1 MYFFLMI
8 PFLVATAFYLYR
20 DLEER
25 KKECERLQKSNAAM
39 DEIAKKQI
47 EVIDNLSKDLAAME
61 ENDKKQIQS
70 VEKLEMGSRPSSVAT
85 GHNAMASSPSTSA
98 SSSSAMSV
106 AQTADLWLKIDQG

>member
-1 MYFFLMI
+1 MI

-70 VEKLEMGSRPSSVAT
+70 VEKLQMEHKEIIAKISEEMAKLNHAIEMLLDKESYF
-85 GHNAMASSPSTSA
+85 
-98 SSSSAMSV
+98 
-106 AQTADLWLKIDQG
+106 

>member
-20 DLEER
+20 DLGEQ

-70 VEKLEMGSRPSSVAT
+70 VEKLQMEHKEIIAKISEEMAKLNHAIEMLLDKESYF
-85 GHNAMASSPSTSA
+85 
-98 SSSSAMSV
+98 
-106 AQTADLWLKIDQG
+106 